1 MYDTEKQALS
11 QQIKAAQQ
19 KMYDAVTDFNLTA
32 TDVVR
37 ASQELDKLIVQYMRG
52 TA

>member
-1 MYDTEKQALS
+1 MSETERQALS
-11 QQIKAAQQ
+11 QQIEAAQQ

-32 TDVVR
+32 TDVLK

-52 TA
+52 TV

>member
-1 MYDTEKQALS
+1 MSEAERQALS
-11 QQIKAAQQ
+11 QQIEAGRR

-37 ASQELDKLIVQYMRG
+37 ASQELDKLIVRYMRG
-52 TA
+52 

>member
-1 MYDTEKQALS
+1 MSDTERQALS
-11 QQIKAAQQ
+11 QQIKEAQQ

-37 ASQELDKLIVQYMRG
+37 ASQELDLLIVQYIRA